1 MMINHKE
8 RNCLRNDSAWHHVH
22 ATKNHPMLSPIVSP
36 EGAPLDCN
44 HVCPT
49 AICSDWQEQ
58 GDNAISSGFNL
69 ALRIYSNVPLR
80 HGHCKHSIRRIC
92 TEQYGRNR
100 NVTLSKEMYSW
111 IAMLRQDPAVIWNRI
126 TAGESQ
132 AEQHHFSNIWVVG

>member
-1 MMINHKE
+1 MADASPVHNPDENRGLMIADNHQADKIRKGMMINHNE

-100 NVTLSKEMYSW
+100 NVTLSKEMYS
-111 IAMLRQDPAVIWNRI
+111 
-126 TAGESQ
+126 
-132 AEQHHFSNIWVVG
+132 